1 MLASEPRILVWPRVI
16 PGPAVEAAFLDVGD
30 VVGNQIVAQRITLVY
45 CGPELPGLG
54 MHRNTGCIANTGCID
69 SLARSIGIEF
79 EHIGAIC
86 FRFVVRDVC
95 SGAHSDVQLLAV
107 VRKDQ
112 TASPVSAAVFA
123 AARNACHDSLGWTA
137 RFQVT
142 ILVRKSDDGIRISDI
157 DVLGTRTRRIKSNP

>member
-1 MLASEPRILVWPRVI
+1 MLAGEPRILVWPRVI

-30 VVGNQIVAQRITLVY
+30 VVMNQIVAQRITLVY

-54 MHRNTGCIANTGCID
+54 MHRDARSIANTGCIN

-79 EHIGAIC
+79 EDIGAIC

-107 VRKDQ
+107 VRKNQ
-112 TASPVSAAVFA
+112 TASPVPAAIFIA
-123 AARNACHDSLGWTA
+123 AGNACNDSLGRTA
-137 RFQVT
+137 RLQVA
-142 ILVRKSDDGIRISDI
+142 ILVGKSDDGIRIPDI
-157 DVLGTRTRRIKSNP
+157 DVLGTRTRRIKSK